1 MVLYLIRVEAT
12 YGTTVKVGDRV
23 TAGQR
28 LGIDTDHRT
37 PVLSP
42 ADGEVRVVVF
52 DAETHTFVIHV
63 LNRDEDCGFSA
74 CGRSNTTFSVRVGG
88 FGQ

>member
-12 YGTTVKVGDRV
+12 YGAAVKVGDRV

-74 CGRSNTTFSVRVGG
+74 GDRSSRTLSAGVGG
-88 FGQ
+88 PGE